1 MLCTLALVMRFPRV
15 KAQGQGFY
23 HCISGFVDGLLIFR
37 TSDGRCS
44 EAEEFLSLMR
54 RREAFSG
61 IQILDYILMNNHFHI
76 LCKVP
81 EHKPLTQSEL
91 LERVE
96 AGDGR
101 ERAQELREQLARYA
115 QQPDGIEQSQGLL
128 ESYRRRMYDISI
140 FNKELKGGFAQGYN
154 RRHRRYGVLWAARFK
169 SVLLEAGRAVT
180 AISAYIE
187 LNPVRAGLCEDP
199 KEYRYCGYAEA
210 MVQGS
215 ELALEGIRTILG
227 LPQTASREEIERAY
241 RQLLYLK
248 SGEATEGDPTAI
260 DSAKAPEVVE
270 RERSKLSPE
279 ERLRCKI
286 RCFSDGV
293 ILGSRTFVEFHWQRL
308 KQRIRHKCNSGPI
321 ALNILGPAGLWVL
334 RKLRVRAFG

>member
-1 MLCTLALVMRFPRV
+1 MRFPRV

-23 HCISGFVDGLLIFR
+23 HCISGFVDGLFIFG
-37 TSDGRCS
+37 TSEGRCL

-61 IQILDYILMNNHFHI
+61 IQILDYILINNHFH
-76 LCKVP
+76 LVCKVP
-81 EHKPLTQSEL
+81 EPKALTQSEF
-91 LERVE
+91 LERIE
-96 AGDGR
+96 AGDGP
-101 ERAQELREQLARYA
+101 EHAQAVREQLARYA
-115 QQPDGIEQSQGLL
+115 KQPDGIEQSQRLL

-154 RRHRRYGVLWAARFK
+154 RRHQRYGVLWAERFK

-215 ELALEGIRTILG
+215 EIALEGIRTILG

-241 RQLLYLK
+241 RQLLHLK
-248 SGEATEGDPTAI
+248 GAEATEDNPSAI
-260 DSAKAPEVVE
+260 DSGTAQNVLQSEKSE
-270 RERSKLSPE
+270 LSPE

-286 RCFSDGV
+286 RCFSNGV
-293 ILGSRTFVEFHWQRL
+293 ILGSRSFVEFHWQRL
-308 KQRIRHKCNSGPI
+308 KQRIKHKCQSGPI

-334 RKLRVRAFG
+334 RKLPTRAFG